1 MKKLLLIIFC
11 LLALALHVFADNW
24 IQVSSNKYVNTESAI
39 RYNTN
44 LPNTLRYSF
53 WGKSFNDNS
62 KTFNDVEDRLKQ
74 KTNLVDIQMIIDCNN
89 KTYMPKRYILYDGNS
104 KVIEDFTAEDYQV
117 TWKQFGEYSP
127 MQKVYELI
135 CKP

>member
-1 MKKLLLIIFC
+1 M
-11 LLALALHVFADNW
+11 
-24 IQVSSNKYVNTESAI
+24 
-39 RYNTN
+39 
-44 LPNTLRYSF
+44 PNTLRYSF